1 MQTTFKFIDF
11 LLVLPMLTLFLFS
24 LIPVGVK
31 VFLRGNNESKS
42 DTAVGIAV
50 FGVFVSLVLMIL
62 FHGRVFYQG
71 TFYAFSQALVFDK
84 FTFFSTILTFG
95 LSLLSL
101 PFLLNHPSIR
111 KSQISEFVFLYLNS
125 LLGMA
130 ILIASND
137 LIITFIGL
145 ELMSLSL
152 YMLVLMSREPH
163 HSKEAAIKYFV
174 LGSVASAILLYG
186 ISLIYGSVVLLSNGQ
201 IITQY
206 SSLVDVASELISTDR
221 VFIVGYALV
230 IIGFAFKISMFPFHS
245 WLPDVYQ
252 GAATPLTLFMA
263 TAVKVASVVGLA
275 RVLMLGALSDSI
287 PLVATIQWLAVLTML
302 VGNLGA
308 LSQTSMKR
316 IFAYSSIA
324 HSGYILVGLLTVGV
338 DNQFFGVSSQAL
350 LLYLLGY
357 GLFSVGTFGFLSFLE
372 KNAEDDIQVESLR
385 GFFYRSPWVALGLA
399 FCLLGLAGIP
409 PTLGF
414 FSKFYVFSSAMGQGF
429 YWLVLWAL
437 VNSVI
442 GVFYYLK
449 PIVYMFFYTK
459 EEEVYFA
466 ENSFQK
472 TIFLSVG
479 FVSLIGGLL
488 LPAFLS

>member
-245 WLPDVYQ
+245 WLPDV
-252 GAATPLTLFMA
+252 
-263 TAVKVASVVGLA
+263 
-275 RVLMLGALSDSI
+275 
-287 PLVATIQWLAVLTML
+287 
-302 VGNLGA
+302 
-308 LSQTSMKR
+308 
-316 IFAYSSIA
+316 
-324 HSGYILVGLLTVGV
+324 
-338 DNQFFGVSSQAL
+338 
-350 LLYLLGY
+350 
-357 GLFSVGTFGFLSFLE
+357 
-372 KNAEDDIQVESLR
+372 
-385 GFFYRSPWVALGLA
+385 
-399 FCLLGLAGIP
+399 C
-409 PTLGF
+409 
-414 FSKFYVFSSAMGQGF
+414 
-429 YWLVLWAL
+429 
-437 VNSVI
+437 
-442 GVFYYLK
+442 
-449 PIVYMFFYTK
+449 
-459 EEEVYFA
+459 
-466 ENSFQK
+466 
-472 TIFLSVG
+472 
-479 FVSLIGGLL
+479 
-488 LPAFLS
+488 

>member
-1 MQTTFKFIDF
+1 
-11 LLVLPMLTLFLFS
+11 
-24 LIPVGVK
+24 
-31 VFLRGNNESKS
+31 
-42 DTAVGIAV
+42 
-50 FGVFVSLVLMIL
+50 
-62 FHGRVFYQG
+62 
-71 TFYAFSQALVFDK
+71 
-84 FTFFSTILTFG
+84 
-95 LSLLSL
+95 
-101 PFLLNHPSIR
+101 
-111 KSQISEFVFLYLNS
+111 
-125 LLGMA
+125 
-130 ILIASND
+130 
-137 LIITFIGL
+137 
-145 ELMSLSL
+145 
-152 YMLVLMSREPH
+152 
-163 HSKEAAIKYFV
+163 
-174 LGSVASAILLYG
+174 
-186 ISLIYGSVVLLSNGQ
+186 
-201 IITQY
+201 
-206 SSLVDVASELISTDR
+206 
-221 VFIVGYALV
+221 
-230 IIGFAFKISMFPFHS
+230 
-245 WLPDVYQ
+245 
-252 GAATPLTLFMA
+252 MA